1 VIGSEPEA
9 DRGPQPGS
17 PAGVVVAPDILSTWL
32 VSTACVSGRVRLLSS
47 PSVKIRKATIE
58 DAAALTAIA
67 HDAKRHWGYP
77 EHWIKHWQDDLTIS
91 PDFVAANQVYVAE
104 CDNELLGFYAL
115 IIRKE
120 KAELDHLWVAPAYI
134 GTGVGKELFLH
145 AMESAARRNIPEVE
159 ISSDP
164 NAEGFY
170 RKMGAYRSGETVSE
184 IDGQPRTLPRLT
196 VDPKS

>member
-1 VIGSEPEA
+1 L
-9 DRGPQPGS
+9 R
-17 PAGVVVAPDILSTWL
+17 
-32 VSTACVSGRVRLLSS
+32 
-47 PSVKIRKATIE
+47 IRKALTE
-58 DAAALTAIA
+58 DAATLTMIA

-104 CDNELLGFYAL
+104 RDNELLGFYAL
-115 IIRKE
+115 IIRNE
-120 KAELDHLWVAPAYI
+120 KAELDHLWVAPAHL

-145 AMESAARRNIPEVE
+145 AMQTAARRNIPEVG

-170 RKMGAYRSGETVSE
+170 RKMGAHRIGETVSE

-196 VDPKS
+196 VDPKA